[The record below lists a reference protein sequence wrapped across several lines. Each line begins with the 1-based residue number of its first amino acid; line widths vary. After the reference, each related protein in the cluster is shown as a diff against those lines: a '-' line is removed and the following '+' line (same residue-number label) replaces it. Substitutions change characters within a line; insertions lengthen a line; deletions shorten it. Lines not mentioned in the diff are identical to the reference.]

1 MHIKRQV
8 INIPF
13 YFTDPSK
20 QTQLYSLCNVIIT
33 HGLCFGS
40 YFPLTLSPCLFY
52 SWWWVITCKLNRPLS
67 PQVDFGQWFITMEK
81 PTRQIS
87 FPKRIFEEDTS
98 KMCPTC
104 SHSDCT
110 FYASYYLT
118 FYSSRTSFMIQY
130 RTITR
135 THKASDH
142 ALDWTPPRKTEFSEN

>member
-8 INIPF
+8 INKPF
-13 YFTDPSK
+13 YFTEPSK
-20 QTQLYSLCNVIIT
+20 QTQLYSL
-33 HGLCFGS
+33 
-40 YFPLTLSPCLFY
+40 
-52 SWWWVITCKLNRPLS
+52 
-67 PQVDFGQWFITMEK
+67 GQWFITMEK

-142 ALDWTPPRKTEFSEN
+142 ALD